1 MQKNDIG
8 KLGGISGVVALI
20 VVVIC
25 QVFHAGGVP

>member
-8 KLGGISGVVALI
+8 KLGGVSGVVALI

-25 QVFHAGGVP
+25 QVFHAGSVP

>member
-8 KLGGISGVVALI
+8 KVGGISGIVALI

-25 QVFHAGGVP
+25 QLFHEGGIP